1 MFTGNQVHAALI
13 KINGIDQ
20 ACVIKAESDAK

>member
-20 ACVIKAESDAK
+20 ACRLRDQSRK